1 VLLRSIRSGVIVT
14 VVASLLLPIRHGA
27 QPRGVVLRCSPD
39 TRDRSDRGEFPRT
52 KPLPAGSF
60 QEPAQV
66 VACDLS
72 TAAVIDIAALAERP
86 ARRYWAVTRSGA

>member
-1 VLLRSIRSGVIVT
+1 MAGVLLRSIRSGA
-14 VVASLLLPIRHGA
+14 VVESSLLPNRHAA

-39 TRDRSDRGEFPRT
+39 SRHRSDRGELPRT

-60 QEPAQV
+60 QEPAKV
-66 VACDLS
+66 VVCDLS
-72 TAAVIDIAALAERP
+72 TAALVDVAALAERP